1 MNIIQFIE
9 GWKNSLNMML
19 LKKNIQIK
27 FKFQVFL
34 KLVKGLFINIFL
46 KMLVFNGIKIYV
58 VKRKKID
65 IILVLE

>member
-46 KMLVFNGIKIYV
+46 KMLVFNGIYIYV
-58 VKRKKID
+58 VKRKKMI
-65 IILVLE
+65 

>member
-46 KMLVFNGIKIYV
+46 KMLVFNGIYIYV